1 MNSGSPTNGT
11 ASGTTSARTTLKQP
25 VQAERE
31 ELVQALASGELSLH
45 KLPKDL
51 PARKAAS
58 IRREALEQAANTKTK
73 GLDHY
78 SFDPEVVSNRN
89 CENLIGVAQVP
100 MGAVGPVP
108 VRGAYID
115 DDRYVPL
122 ATTEGALIASVNRG
136 CATLRAAGGAI
147 VHVEDVGMTRA
158 PVFRTSGIRE
168 STAFTDWVEAN
179 EDEIR
184 TQVEATSRYLK
195 LKDIRPFSLG
205 STVFLRF
212 RFSTGDAMGMNMA
225 TLACNQVIEDLIV
238 PETGV
243 EFVSLS
249 GNYCVDKKPSAVNVQ
264 EGRGKRIFAEV
275 ELSEDVLKR
284 YLKTNAD
291 DLTEVQYRK
300 NMLGSTAAG
309 SMGMNAHYANM
320 VAAFFVATGQDI
332 AQVVEGALG
341 TTCIEKRGEGGVYI
355 SIFMPDVPL
364 GAVGGGTTLQTQ
376 SDALSLM
383 GVSLDPDEPG
393 AAAMQVAELL
403 GATVLAGEL
412 SLMGA
417 LSSHHLARAHNE
429 LGRPTPPPSNG
440 HAAQ

>member
-1 MNSGSPTNGT
+1 MDSGSPTNGT
-11 ASGTTSARTTLKQP
+11 ASVRTPLEKP
-25 VQAERE
+25 ADVQRD
-31 ELVQALASGELSLH
+31 ELVQALATGELSLH
-45 KLPKDL
+45 KLPETL
-51 PARKAAS
+51 SAREAAS
-58 IRREALEQAANTKTK
+58 IRREALEQAAGTKTS
-73 GLDHY
+73 GLAHY
-78 SFDPEVVSNRN
+78 SFDAEAVSSSN

-108 VRGAYID
+108 VRGDYID

-136 CATLRAAGGAI
+136 CATLRAAGGA
-147 VHVEDVGMTRA
+147 VVRVEDVGMTRA

-168 STAFTDWVEAN
+168 SKSFVAWVEEN
-179 EDEIR
+179 EEEIR
-184 TQVEATSRYLK
+184 TQIEATSRYLK
-195 LKDIRPFSLG
+195 MKDIRPFMMG

-212 RFSTGDAMGMNMA
+212 RFATGDAMGMNMA
-225 TLACNQVIEDLIV
+225 TLACNRVIQDLIV

-243 EFVSLS
+243 SFVSLS

-275 ELSEDVLKR
+275 ELDKEVLAR

-291 DLTEVQYRK
+291 DLVEVQYRK

-341 TTCIEKRGEGGVYI
+341 TTCIEARGDGGVYI

-364 GAVGGGTTLQTQ
+364 GAIGGGTTLQTQ

-383 GVSLDPDEPG
+383 GVSLDPDQPG

-417 LSSHHLARAHNE
+417 LSSHHLASAHNE
-429 LGRPTPPPSNG
+429 LGRPTPPSNG
-440 HAAQ
+440 HADAA

>member
-1 MNSGSPTNGT
+1 MSSGSPTTTNGT
-11 ASGTTSARTTLKQP
+11 VSS
-25 VQAERE
+25 QAVPFSLTNERRE
-31 ELVQALASGELSLH
+31 QLVEALATGDLSLH
-45 KLPKDL
+45 KLPSDL
-51 PARKAAS
+51 SAREAAS
-58 IRREALEQAANTKTK
+58 VRREALERASGATTH
-73 GLDHY
+73 GLHHY
-78 SFDPEVVSNRN
+78 SFDAETVSSSN

-108 VRGAYID
+108 VRGDYIN

-122 ATTEGALIASVNRG
+122 ATTEGALIASTNRG

-147 VHVEDVGMTRA
+147 VHVEDIGMTRA

-168 STAFTDWVEAN
+168 TKQFTTWIEEN

-184 TQVEATSRYLK
+184 TQVESTSRYLE
-195 LKDIRPFSLG
+195 LKDIRPFALG

-212 RFSTGDAMGMNMA
+212 RFGTGDAMGMNMA
-225 TLACNQVIEDLIV
+225 TLACNRVIQDLIV
-238 PETGV
+238 PETGI

-249 GNYCVDKKPSAVNVQ
+249 GNYCVDKKPSAVNIQ

-275 ELSEDVLKR
+275 ELDADVLKR
-284 YLKTNAD
+284 YLKTTAE
-291 DLTEVQYRK
+291 DLVEVQYRK
-300 NMLGSTAAG
+300 NMIGSTAAG

-341 TTCIEKRGEGGVYI
+341 TTCIEPRGDDGVYV

-383 GVSLDPDEPG
+383 GISLDPDEPG
-393 AAAMQVAELL
+393 AAAMQVAEML

-429 LGRPTPPPSNG
+429 LGRPTPSSPNG
-440 HAAQ
+440 HSNAN

>member
-11 ASGTTSARTTLKQP
+11 ANDTTSARTTLEQP
-25 VQAERE
+25 AQTERAA
-31 ELVQALASGELSLH
+31 LVQALATGELSLH
-45 KLPKDL
+45 KLPSDL
-51 PARKAAS
+51 PAREAAS
-58 IRREALEQAANTKTK
+58 IRREALEQAANTKTR

-78 SFDPEVVSNRN
+78 SFDAEVVSTRN

-108 VRGAYID
+108 VRGDYIN

-136 CATLRAAGGAI
+136 CATLRAADGAI

-195 LKDIRPFSLG
+195 LKDIRPFALG

-212 RFSTGDAMGMNMA
+212 RFATGDAMGMNMA
-225 TLACNQVIEDLIV
+225 TLACNQVIQDLIV

-275 ELSEDVLKR
+275 ELSEEILKR
-284 YLKTNAD
+284 YLKTNAE

-300 NMLGSTAAG
+300 NMLGSSAAG

-341 TTCIEKRGEGGVYI
+341 TTCIEKRGDGGVYI

-364 GAVGGGTTLQTQ
+364 GAIGGGTTLQTQ
-376 SDALSLM
+376 ADALSLM
-383 GVSLDPDEPG
+383 GVALDPDEPG

-417 LSSHHLARAHNE
+417 LSSHHLARAHND
-429 LGRPTPPPSNG
+429 LGRPTPPSNG